1 VAPVLDANVVLRHLL
16 DDHAEQSP
24 RARTTLAALASG
36 EQRAIL
42 PEPVIFEA
50 VFTLERRQGRSRQLV
65 RDQMR
70 ELIELPGM
78 TVPNKRLLLDALDI
92 HAQLSISLVDA
103 YIAAL
108 ALASDGQVISFD
120 RDFDRIPG
128 VTRVEP

>member
-24 RARTTLAALASG
+24 RARETLAALASG
-36 EQRAIL
+36 ERRAIL

-70 ELIELPGM
+70 ELIELPGV
-78 TVPNKRLLLDALDI
+78 TVPNKGLLLDALDV

-103 YIAAL
+103 YIATMAL
-108 ALASDGQVISFD
+108 ESDGQVISFD

>member
-24 RARTTLAALASG
+24 RARATLAALASG

-50 VFTLERRQGRSRQLV
+50 VFTLERRQGQSRQLV
-65 RDQMR
+65 RDQIR
-70 ELIELPGM
+70 ELIELPGV
-78 TVPNKRLLLDALDI
+78 TVPNERLLLDALDI

-103 YIAAL
+103 YVAAF
-108 ALASDGQVISFD
+108 ALESDGQVMSFD